1 MDFYGTIGPACAEL
15 STLQQMVRAGMTGLR
30 MNLSHGSLAEHADW
44 LSLIRAAGIREL
56 LIDLQGPELRTG
68 RLAQPMTLP
77 EGSTLQLGRGG
88 VGCRGPPGLFRG
100 PAGV

>member
-44 LSLIRAAGIREL
+44 LEILRKAGIRTL
-56 LIDLQGPELRTG
+56 LIDLQGPELLHRAAGVPADALRGAAGVSGYG
-68 RLAQPMTLP
+68 RHSL
-77 EGSTLQLGRGG
+77 
-88 VGCRGPPGLFRG
+88 PGLPFGR
-100 PAGV
+100 P